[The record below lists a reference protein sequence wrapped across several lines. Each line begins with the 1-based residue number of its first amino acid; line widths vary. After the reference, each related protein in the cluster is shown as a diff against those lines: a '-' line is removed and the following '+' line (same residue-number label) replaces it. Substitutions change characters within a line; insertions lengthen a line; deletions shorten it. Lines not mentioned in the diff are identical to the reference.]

1 MHALD
6 IPGRRAIVCIHV
18 PATDPLCAGR
28 HADLVTLS
36 VITDH
41 RSGGV
46 RAVSLV
52 VARER
57 RIVSANVTDTVM
69 NGIVPVV
76 IVIGILSVPP
86 TVMRLQSVMGPAH
99 ASVCAGDDNLL
110 PCEPLR
116 PYLWRMCVIDAWFN
130 RFGLLK
136 A

>member
-1 MHALD
+1 M
-6 IPGRRAIVCIHV
+6 
-18 PATDPLCAGR
+18 
-28 HADLVTLS
+28 
-36 VITDH
+36 
-41 RSGGV
+41 
-46 RAVSLV
+46 SLV

-110 PCEPLR
+110 SCEPLR

-130 RFGLLK
+130 RFGLLE

>member
-1 MHALD
+1 
-6 IPGRRAIVCIHV
+6 V
-18 PATDPLCAGR
+18 ATDPLCTGR
-28 HADLVTLS
+28 HPDLVTLS

-76 IVIGILSVPP
+76 IVIGILAVPP

-99 ASVCAGDDNLL
+99 ARVCAGDDNLL
-110 PCEPLR
+110 SCEPLR
-116 PYLWRMCVIDAWFN
+116 PYLWRMRVIDAWFN
-130 RFGLLK
+130 RFGLFE